1 MGTGRN
7 AADQPDMDRRVLWMS
22 IAVGSTAGGF
32 VPMLFGAGSFSMAS
46 LLGSVV
52 GTILGVWVAIKI
64 DAAL

>member
-1 MGTGRN
+1 MRTGCT
-7 AADQPDMDRRVLWMS
+7 AVDQSGMDRRVLWMS

-32 VPMLFGAGSFSMAS
+32 VPMLFGAGSLSMAS

-52 GTILGVWVAIKI
+52 GTIVGVWVAIRI